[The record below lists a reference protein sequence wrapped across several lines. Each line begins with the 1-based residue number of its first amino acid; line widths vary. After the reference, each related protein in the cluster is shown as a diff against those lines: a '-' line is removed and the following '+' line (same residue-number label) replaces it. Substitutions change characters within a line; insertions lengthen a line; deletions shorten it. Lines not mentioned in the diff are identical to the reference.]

1 MLASSDSAARAA
13 ARLSRKM
20 PRGSSVTGWRREG
33 GQRGVGVVCFPETK
47 RSTEGKR
54 ARAATSRLAPATH
67 QHRAPVRARRVGV
80 RAIAAVR
87 IYVRVAEDPHRA
99 SLDVE
104 PVRFERGLQDVRRS
118 RARLE
123 GRQGTPRLRGERA
136 RHAEG
141 DEREAGEAEAS
152 CHLPDAARESDASA
166 RECVELELESRA
178 REWRTTEGARV
189 FVHRWTSEVSLF
201 HMTCLR
207 KKSRGSTARASR
219 RRFSSATAR
228 ARALATRGAVQ
239 GVGVVHLPMFV
250 FLSREARR
258 FWVVYS
264 DSHV

>member
-1 MLASSDSAARAA
+1 MFSRDETFDGGEARAA
-13 ARLSRKM
+13 R
-20 PRGSSVTGWRREG
+20 
-33 GQRGVGVVCFPETK
+33 
-47 RSTEGKR
+47 
-54 ARAATSRLAPATH
+54 SRLAPATH

-166 RECVELELESRA
+166 RECVELELESRERVANNRRRACFRTPLDVGSVVVSHDVSQEKNRAARRLA
-178 REWRTTEGARV
+178 RERPLGGRHPAARLV
-189 FVHRWTSEVSLF
+189 PSKPLVSLL
-201 HMTCLR
+201 TSL
-207 KKSRGSTARASR
+207 SRGRPPPAWAPPPRRPRPWAPKLRASPRAPPPARA
-219 RRFSSATAR
+219 AAAPAWAAPGWAAR
-228 ARALATRGAVQ
+228 T
-239 GVGVVHLPMFV
+239 
-250 FLSREARR
+250 S
-258 FWVVYS
+258 
-264 DSHV
+264 